1 MSAAQLHYVG
11 RERQPVLV
19 IDGFVPDPQR
29 LIDEAAQFQYTE
41 IGAHYPGIRAG
52 VPAARV
58 REFLAPIV
66 DLVCGVFECGSHLQ
80 VLEAWYSLVT
90 TRPAALRPIQRLPHF
105 DGLERER
112 LALLHFISHDRSSG
126 TAFYRHR
133 STGFESV
140 DAVRYPAF
148 NAAMTRDAAT
158 HGLPEPAYISG
169 DTPLYEQ
176 IASFEGAFNR
186 ALVYR
191 GHVLHC
197 ALLPEGLSYSP
208 SPREG
213 RLTVN
218 TFLMGSD

>member
-1 MSAAQLHYVG
+1 MTAAQLHHVG

-19 IDGFVPDPQR
+19 IDDFVPDPR
-29 LIDEAAQFQYTE
+29 ALIDEAAQLQYTA
-41 IGAHYPGIRAG
+41 IGPHYPGLRAC

-58 REFLAPIV
+58 RAFLAPIV
-66 DLVCGVFECGSHLQ
+66 DLLCSTFGCGSQLQ
-80 VLEAWYSLVT
+80 VLEAYYSLVT

-112 LALLHFISHDRSSG
+112 LALLHFISSDRASG

-140 DAVRYPAF
+140 DAVRYPQF
-148 NAAMTRDAAT
+148 SAALTRDAAT
-158 HGLPEPAYISG
+158 YGLPEPAYISG
-169 DTPLYEQ
+169 DTPMYEQ
-176 IASFEGAFNR
+176 IASFEGQFNR

-197 ALLPEGLSYSP
+197 ALLPEGISYLSD
-208 SPREG
+208 PRAG

-218 TFLMGSD
+218 TFLMGEP

>member
-1 MSAAQLHYVG
+1 MIAVQVQPIG

-19 IDGFVPDPQR
+19 IDNFVPDPR
-29 LIDEAAQFQYTE
+29 SLIDEAAQLQYTA

-58 REFLAPIV
+58 RAFMAPIV
-66 DLVCGVFECGSHLQ
+66 DLLCETFECGTQLQ
-80 VLEAWYSLVT
+80 VLEAYYSLVT

-112 LALLHFISHDRSSG
+112 LALLHFLSSDHSSG

-140 DAVRYPAF
+140 DAAHYPEF
-148 NAAMTRDAAT
+148 SAALTRDAAT
-158 HGLPEPAYISG
+158 HGLPETAYISG
-169 DTPLYEQ
+169 DTLMYEQ
-176 IASFEGAFNR
+176 IASFEGVFNR

-197 ALLPEGLSYSP
+197 ALLPEGLSYS
-208 SPREG
+208 SDPRAG

-218 TFLMGSD
+218 TFLMGVT